1 MATTRSGPSAGAP
14 PADTAETPSRRSS
27 GLGHLRSRLAISP
40 GDLTWVLVAA
50 GALLLAAAFAWLAP
64 TLSHLYPSPT
74 HDEFAVWR
82 ILIVPEPLEET
93 RAILAL
99 GTPLLLTAIV
109 VALSRARPSRPRLD
123 AMIVP
128 LQVGGVVLLVFA
140 VLDQPQTGPLL
151 SPDYFERYLVSAPNL
166 IVGIVIGVLLTAVL
180 VRPPAVRW
188 PTSLANAVARVGGWR
203 WLALLIAIVATA
215 IWLLPAV
222 NTDGTVVRAGPL
234 ASSHIPIQG
243 EDYFAAVNGRTPLVD
258 YISQYA
264 NLLPILVEPVLRAA
278 GPSITSLSITLC
290 VLSALAMV
298 AIYGAFVQIVR
309 GMWRALALYVP
320 WVALSLFPWNQDGP
334 YREFNGIYYGVFPGR
349 YFGPFILAFLC
360 AFALRTRRIPTYA
373 LFAFAGLV
381 VLNNY
386 EFGMGALL
394 ALIVALAAGGD
405 RAVPLRRRL
414 LGLLVE
420 GVAGLVMAVAFV
432 SLITLVRTGDLP
444 DPALLTYF
452 NRLFLRDSYGLEP
465 MSSLG
470 MHWLLY
476 ATYSAALLIAAVRY
490 VRHDPDRVLT
500 AMLAFSAILGL
511 VTGMYFV
518 GRSSQYQLMLIF
530 PAWGFSLALVAWTA
544 AGALRSAG
552 GDRLRLR
559 RLLIPACLALI
570 GFGVMVAA
578 IDRLPRP
585 QQQLD
590 RLEAGGT
597 GADLGPSERFIE
609 ARTRPG
615 EDILLIGFGP
625 EHLIADRAGVVNVS
639 PLNSVTSL
647 ISPAEAN
654 RSIDELEDS
663 GGNLVIERVSALP
676 PGGFIFGVP
685 EFAEILR
692 QRGFALISEDP
703 GSGIRVWRHVPAG
716 AAAVRPQHRT

>member
-1 MATTRSGPSAGAP
+1 MT
-14 PADTAETPSRRSS
+14 
-27 GLGHLRSRLAISP
+27 
-40 GDLTWVLVAA
+40 VAA

-64 TLSHLYPSPT
+64 PLSHLYPSPT
-74 HDEFAVWR
+74 HDEFPVWR
-82 ILIVPEPLEET
+82 VLIAPEPLEET

-99 GTPLLLTAIV
+99 GTPLLLAAVI
-109 VALSRARPSRPRLD
+109 VALGTARPSRQGLD
-123 AMIVP
+123 GLIVP
-128 LQVGGVVLLVFA
+128 FQIGGVVLLVFA
-140 VLDQPQTGPLL
+140 VLDQAQTGPLL
-151 SPDYFERYLVSAPNL
+151 DPNYFERYLVSTPIL
-166 IVGIVIGVLLTAVL
+166 IAGIVLGILMTVVL
-180 VRPPAVRW
+180 VRPPAVTW
-188 PTSLANAVARVGGWR
+188 PRSLASATARVGGWR
-203 WLALLIAIVATA
+203 WLALLVAVGVTA
-215 IWLLPAV
+215 IWMLPAV
-222 NTDGTVVRAGPL
+222 NTDATVVRAGPL

-278 GPSITSLSITLC
+278 NPSITSLSITLC
-290 VLSALAMV
+290 VLSGAAMV
-298 AIYGAFVQIVR
+298 AIYGAFVQITR
-309 GMWRALALYVP
+309 GVWRGLALYVP
-320 WVALSLFPWNQDGP
+320 WVALSLFPWNQVGS

-360 AFALRTRRIPTYA
+360 AFALRTRRLPTYA

-394 ALIVALAAGGD
+394 ALIVALAAGWD
-405 RAVPLRRRL
+405 RAIPLRRRC

-420 GVAGLVMAVAFV
+420 GVAGLVMAAAIV
-432 SLITLVRTGDLP
+432 SLLTLVRTGELP
-444 DPALLTYF
+444 DPTLLTYF

-476 ATYSAALLIAAVRY
+476 ATYAAALLMAAVRY
-490 VRHDPDRVLT
+490 VRSEPDRVLT
-500 AMLAFSAILGL
+500 GMLAFSSIFGL

-530 PAWGFSLALVAWTA
+530 PAWGLSLALVAWTA
-544 AGALRSAG
+544 AGALRSAAH
-552 GDRLRLR
+552 DPLRLR
-559 RLLIPACLALI
+559 RLVIPACVALI
-570 GFGVMVAA
+570 GLGVMVSTIA
-578 IDRLPRP
+578 RLPQP
-585 QQQLD
+585 QQQVD
-590 RLEAGGT
+590 RLRAGGT
-597 GADLGPSERFIE
+597 APDLRPSERLIE
-609 ARTRPG
+609 ARTQPG
-615 EDILLIGFGP
+615 EDILLIGLGP

-692 QRGFALISEDP
+692 QRGFTLISEDP
-703 GSGIRVWRHVPAG
+703 GSGIRVWRRGPTD
-716 AAAVRPQHRT
+716 AAAARPQHRA

>member
-1 MATTRSGPSAGAP
+1 MA
-14 PADTAETPSRRSS
+14 
-27 GLGHLRSRLAISP
+27 
-40 GDLTWVLVAA
+40 VAA

-64 TLSHLYPSPT
+64 PLSHLYPSPT
-74 HDEFAVWR
+74 HDEFPIWR
-82 ILIVPEPLEET
+82 VLIAPEPLEET

-99 GTPLLLTAIV
+99 GTPLLLAAVI
-109 VALSRARPSRPRLD
+109 VALGTARPSRPRLD
-123 AMIVP
+123 ALILP

-151 SPDYFERYLVSAPNL
+151 RPDYFERYLVSAPNL
-166 IVGIVIGVLLTAVL
+166 IAGIVIGILLTAVL
-180 VRPPAVRW
+180 VRPPAIDW
-188 PTSLANAVARVGGWR
+188 PGSLRKLVARVGGWR
-203 WLALLIAIVATA
+203 WLALLVAVAVTA

-222 NTDGTVVRAGPL
+222 NTDGTVVQAGPL

-264 NLLPILVEPVLRAA
+264 NLLPILVEPVLKAA
-278 GPSITSLSITLC
+278 GPSITSVSITLC

-298 AIYGAFVQIVR
+298 AIYGVFVQIAR
-309 GMWRALALYVP
+309 GMWGALVLYLP
-320 WVALSLFPWNQDGP
+320 WVALSLFPWNQVGP

-349 YFGPFILAFLC
+349 YFGPFLLAFLC
-360 AFALRTRRIPTYA
+360 AVALRTRRVPTYA

-394 ALIVALAAGGD
+394 ALIVALAAGWD
-405 RAVPLRRRL
+405 RAVPLRRRVLSL
-414 LGLLVE
+414 LAE

-432 SLITLVRTGDLP
+432 SLITLVRTGQLP

-476 ATYSAALLIAAVRY
+476 ATYAAALLMAAVRY
-490 VRHDPDRVLT
+490 VRRDPDRVLT
-500 AMLAFSAILGL
+500 GMLAFSSIFGL

-544 AGALRSAG
+544 AHALRSAA

-559 RLLIPACLALI
+559 RMLIPASLALI
-570 GFGVMVAA
+570 GFGVMAAA
-578 IDRLPRP
+578 IDRLPQP
-585 QQQLD
+585 LQQVD
-590 RLEAGGT
+590 RLRAGEASPEKILKSTLFGT
-597 GADLGPSERFIE
+597 AQDLGPYERFIE
-609 ARTRPG
+609 ARTHPD
-615 EDILLIGFGP
+615 EDILLMGIGP
-625 EHLIADRAGVVNVS
+625 EHLLADKAGVVNVS

-654 RSIDELEDS
+654 RSIDQLEDS

-685 EFAEILR
+685 QFAAILR
-692 QRGFALISEDP
+692 QRGFVLVSEDP
-703 GSGIRVWRHVPAG
+703 SSDIRVWRRPA
-716 AAAVRPQHRT
+716 